1 MLSLSLAYIRIF
13 FVQEMKF
20 PYIKDISHTE
30 KMRVKLSSI
39 FFEYETDIPFNTIYP
54 ESKISELSNYR
65 SAFEIADILS
75 QGFQPVRI
83 TFYGFMLTARWLIN
97 NNKKLI

>member
-54 ESKISELSNYR
+54 ESKIMEDTEQ
-65 SAFEIADILS
+65 EIE
-75 QGFQPVRI
+75 
-83 TFYGFMLTARWLIN
+83 
-97 NNKKLI
+97 